1 MRDTRDPSNTLE
13 SLPACGHRAHG
24 AGGSRLSCWPVR
36 RGRCPRCRAA
46 PDRARKPRPR
56 CCPTKAWCACRS
68 RSTWRTAVR
77 PGRAGRH
84 RVHAPGR
91 GPASADGD
99 QPRPGRRRRR
109 PRKLGRARYATAAR
123 YFTDAG
129 FVVAVPVRL
138 GYGATGGPDL
148 ENSGPCGDRRF
159 TPMFNRAASEIAQVI
174 EAMARRP
181 DVDPANVVA
190 LGQSVGGGS
199 TVALAAAG
207 PAGVRAAINFAGG
220 SGGDPVKSPGKPC
233 GPERLQET
241 YAGYA
246 ATTRMP
252 MLWIYTENDLYW
264 GRNGR
269 NAGPRPTT
277 PPAAMRNSNAWGRT
291 ATTAIR
297 CSRMRPRN
305 GSRWCATSCVRRVT
319 PCRSRARHP
328 ARRAVPERKRGRER
342 FHPPAAPR
350 QATPPLA
357 RSTWPLTQ
365 PPSGPAR
372 NATTPAMSSAGPAA
386 PAAAA
391 WRSARSVPRSC
402 PS

>member
-36 RGRCPRCRAA
+36 RGAARAVGLRRTGRESR
-46 PDRARKPRPR
+46 DRDAAQQ
-56 CCPTKAWCACRS
+56 AWCACRS

-99 QPRPGRRRRR
+99 QPRAGP
-109 PRKLGRARYATAAR
+109 GRARYATAAR

-129 FVVAVPVRL
+129 FVVPCRCGWV
-138 GYGATGGPDL
+138 GATGGPDL

-174 EAMARRP
+174 EAMRRP

-207 PAGVRAAINFAGG
+207 RRARRHQFRGRFGRG
-220 SGGDPVKSPGKPC
+220 SGQIAWQTC

-319 PCRSRARHP
+319 PCRSRARHQ
-328 ARRAVPERKRGRER
+328 ARRP
-342 FHPPAAPR
+342 
-350 QATPPLA
+350 
-357 RSTWPLTQ
+357 
-365 PPSGPAR
+365 
-372 NATTPAMSSAGPAA
+372 
-386 PAAAA
+386 
-391 WRSARSVPRSC
+391 
-402 PS
+402 

>member
-1 MRDTRDPSNTLE
+1 MLPNE
-13 SLPACGHRAHG
+13 SVVRV
-24 AGGSRLSCWPVR
+24 PVQSTGER
-36 RGRCPRCRAA
+36 RSGQ
-46 PDRARKPRPR
+46 
-56 CCPTKAWCACRS
+56 
-68 RSTWRTAVR
+68 
-77 PGRAGRH
+77 GRAGRH

-109 PRKLGRARYATAAR
+109 PRHGPRAMRRRPAISPTPVSSWPCRCGWAR
-123 YFTDAG
+123 H
-129 FVVAVPVRL
+129 RRSR
-138 GYGATGGPDL
+138 L

-199 TVALAAAG
+199 TVALAARAG
-207 PAGVRAAINFAGG
+207 RRARRHQFRGRFGRG
-220 SGGDPVKSPGKPC
+220 SGQIAASPARALAGNLCRLRCDHPHAHALDLYRERPVLG
-233 GPERLQET
+233 
-241 YAGYA
+241 AGMA
-246 ATTRMP
+246 AT
-252 MLWIYTENDLYW
+252 L
-264 GRNGR
+264 
-269 NAGPRPTT
+269 AGPTT

-328 ARRAVPERKRGRER
+328 AARRP
-342 FHPPAAPR
+342 
-350 QATPPLA
+350 
-357 RSTWPLTQ
+357 
-365 PPSGPAR
+365 
-372 NATTPAMSSAGPAA
+372 
-386 PAAAA
+386 
-391 WRSARSVPRSC
+391 
-402 PS
+402 